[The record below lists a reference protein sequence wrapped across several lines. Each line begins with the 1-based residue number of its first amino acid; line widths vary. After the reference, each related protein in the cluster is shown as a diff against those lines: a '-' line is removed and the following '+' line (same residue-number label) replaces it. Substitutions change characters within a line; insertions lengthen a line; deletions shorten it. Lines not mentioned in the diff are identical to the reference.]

1 MADTVPGDPRNLRKS
16 ILNVFVLLILIY
28 GFFSGVCAVVVS
40 GHVVEEVLRLDERL
54 PMRGLLPESISA
66 AGWWVLAACALGFVA
81 PPLIGRAVGRFTTR
95 GLQSAMAGRGSP
107 RRSC

>member
-40 GHVVEEVLRLDERL
+40 GHVVEEVLRLVIVAAVIS
-54 PMRGLLPESISA
+54 LLVGVCRKIHYSRSPIRE
-66 AGWWVLAACALGFVA
+66 GW
-81 PPLIGRAVGRFTTR
+81 
-95 GLQSAMAGRGSP
+95 P

>member
-40 GHVVEEVLRLDERL
+40 GHVVEEVLRLVIVAVHDQGDVFQKALKIDE
-54 PMRGLLPESISA
+54 
-66 AGWWVLAACALGFVA
+66 
-81 PPLIGRAVGRFTTR
+81 
-95 GLQSAMAGRGSP
+95 
-107 RRSC
+107 